1 LFEGN
6 PQVYAT
12 LSRLARDGKVVSGDL
27 EPGAGP
33 DRKRYVITEDGR
45 HDVDAWLSEPV
56 EPEPDLQTVL
66 FAKVMLALMLGRPA
80 ASDLDTQRG
89 AHLRRMREL
98 TELKRA
104 GASSTR
110 CSRTTTCSTSKPTCA
125 GST

>member
-1 LFEGN
+1 MSS
-6 PQVYAT
+6 PKA
-12 LSRLARDGKVVSGDL
+12 
-27 EPGAGP
+27 
-33 DRKRYVITEDGR
+33 GR

-56 EPEPDLQTVL
+56 EPELHLKTVL

-80 ASDLDTQRG
+80 ATDLDAQRG

-110 CSRTTTCSTSKPTCA
+110 CSQTTTCSTSKPTCA
-125 GST
+125 GTERLTAGRLSALAETVRS